1 MEPVLRVDKPGLQ
14 TTIQDLG
21 RGGHRAYG
29 VPPGGAMDRFALA
42 AANRLVGNPDGA
54 ACLECAVSGPSLVAL
69 QSCLIAVTGADF
81 GATVNGEEMPLWTG
95 VFLPAGE
102 RLAFAGRRAGAR
114 CYIAVA
120 GGFGGD
126 RWLGSLSTYQLVG
139 RGGLGGRPLKA
150 GDLLQPAAAPPHP
163 QVAGRHLAEPLR
175 PAYASA
181 PRLAAVRGP
190 HFDRLSR
197 PARTVLWKTEFE
209 VGKDSDRMGYRL
221 EGQTLE
227 AGGRD
232 ILSIGLAMGA
242 VQLPPGGNPILL
254 MADHQ
259 SAGGYPVILGL
270 GRADIVLA
278 AQLLPGEH
286 VSFTETSVLRA
297 QDAWRGLRA
306 GLETL

>member
-1 MEPVLRVDKPGLQ
+1 
-14 TTIQDLG
+14 
-21 RGGHRAYG
+21 
-29 VPPGGAMDRFALA
+29 MDRFALL

-54 ACLECAVSGPSLVAL
+54 ACLECVLTGPVLIAL

-81 GATVNGEEMPLWTG
+81 GARVNDEEMPLWTG
-95 VFLPAGE
+95 VFLSAGE

-139 RGGLGGRPLKA
+139 RGGLGGRALKA
-150 GDLLQPAAAPPHP
+150 GDLLHPAAAPPHP
-163 QVAGRHLAEPLR
+163 QVAGRHLAQRLLPPYDR
-175 PAYASA
+175 A

-190 HFDRLSR
+190 HFDRLAR
-197 PARTVLWKTEFE
+197 PARTALWKTEFE
-209 VGKDSDRMGYRL
+209 VGKESDRMGYRL
-221 EGQTLE
+221 EGQALE

-232 ILSIGLAMGA
+232 ILSIGLALGA
-242 VQLPPGGNPILL
+242 VQLPPGGHPILL

-259 SAGGYPVILGL
+259 SAGGYPVILGVA
-270 GRADIVLA
+270 RADVVLA

-286 VSFTETSVLRA
+286 LSFTETSVLRA
-297 QDAWRGLRA
+297 QDAWRRLRA
-306 GLETL
+306 ALETI